1 MGKQKLPVVAPI
13 VSFHDELVSS
23 RHEGQAV
30 GVVERLWNVQK
41 EGESHSVEAF
51 HNFLIFVR
59 ASVTL

>member
-30 GVVERLWNVQK
+30 GVVERL
-41 EGESHSVEAF
+41 
-51 HNFLIFVR
+51 
-59 ASVTL
+59 